1 MAALVGLPLVMATAF
16 TSSTESSRLTG
27 KRGFSMIVVHTFI
40 IQDTSCHLT
49 AQFYAVAI

>member
-1 MAALVGLPLVMATAF
+1 
-16 TSSTESSRLTG
+16 
-27 KRGFSMIVVHTFI
+27 MIVVHTFI